1 MSECNI
7 ATYLGIIEKRATEIL
22 SLYQSVSDTTR
33 SALDEENSSLVTG
46 SRLELPPVN
55 VAKRALSLDP
65 PDLTRFGPE
74 ETKGGRGEEEEGIPL
89 TEKDLKEKALRFFA
103 RKYEQGDLN
112 LGTLD
117 RLGKLK

>member
-1 MSECNI
+1 M
-7 ATYLGIIEKRATEIL
+7 
-22 SLYQSVSDTTR
+22 
-33 SALDEENSSLVTG
+33 TG

-55 VAKRALSLDP
+55 IAKRALSLDP

-74 ETKGGRGEEEEGIPL
+74 EAKGRTEEEEGIPL

-112 LGTLD
+112 LGILD
-117 RLGKLK
+117 KMGRLK